1 MTTLLAILV
10 AVAVIGQ
17 LALIMWLRHRASPD
31 LTRVKIARL
40 LEDAADR
47 QCQHGLTQS
56 AKLDAQQKGLGS
68 DD

>member
-1 MTTLLAILV
+1 MTTILAILV

-47 QCQHGLTQS
+47 QIQHPIKEKFTLADTPKGAS
-56 AKLDAQQKGLGS
+56 DA
-68 DD
+68 D